1 MKLYGGVI
9 RPVRPLHFNNLLLG
23 TLFIYTVILLQ
34 GVSGDAKDAIFDLRL
49 FIVELWVNLCSR
61 LGETFSC
68 FLKVLPTTL
77 GGENKSC
84 IT

>member
-34 GVSGDAKDAIFDLRL
+34 GVSGDAKD
-49 FIVELWVNLCSR
+49 
-61 LGETFSC
+61 GETFSC